1 MNNTESNIKEFNEK
15 TEKYDSQKM
24 IAILQSFTKDVTE
37 AIELGQKAKQLPLQL
52 FSKEIIVLGM
62 GGSAIA
68 GDTVRTIT
76 SAIEGFPYVIKV
88 VRSYTFPKNVDP
100 NALVVVSSYSGNT
113 EETISAM
120 FEAEQHCTNF
130 LCLTTG
136 GIIGNHAK
144 EKGYPVIELPKGFQ
158 PRAAFAY
165 SFFPLLLL
173 LTDKTQNELLQQTI
187 SNSLEEIVKIMPSL
201 TERYSTA
208 NRLTNEAYSI
218 AKAIYNKLPFFYV
231 NSDLFD
237 TIQLRWRGQLQE
249 NAKMFAFGNVLPE
262 MNHNEICSLVA
273 ENDYTQQMVIVLLR
287 DVLDHDRVKLRFD
300 AFSSILNESL
310 QSNLISVYGE
320 GDNLLTRMITL
331 VHLGDWISY
340 HCAMLR
346 NEDPSPIP
354 LINSLKNLLSNA

>member
-1 MNNTESNIKEFNEK
+1 MNNVEYTHQVEK
-15 TEKYDSQKM
+15 FDSQKM
-24 IAILQSFTKDVTE
+24 IEILKNFTNDVKN

-76 SAIEGFPYVIKV
+76 SAIDGFPYVIKV

-120 FEAEQHCTNF
+120 YEAEEYCTNF

-136 GIIGNHAK
+136 GVIGNHAK
-144 EKGYPVIELPKGFQ
+144 EKGYPTISLPTGFQ

-173 LTDKTQNELLQQTI
+173 LTEKTNNEVLQQSIGTA
-187 SNSLEEIVKIMPSL
+187 LDELVRLLPAL
-201 TERYSTA
+201 TERYQTL
-208 NRLTNEAYSI
+208 NTLTNDAYSI
-218 AKAIYNKLPFFYV
+218 ATTLYNKLPFFFV

-262 MNHNEICSLVA
+262 MNHNEICSLVL
-273 ENDYTQQMVIVLLR
+273 ENEYTKSIAIVLVR
-287 DVLDHDRVKLRFD
+287 DVLDHPRVKLRFD
-300 AFSSILNESL
+300 AFSSILDKSL
-310 QSNLISVYGE
+310 QSKMITIYGE
-320 GDNLLTRMITL
+320 GDHLLTRIITL
-331 VHLGDWISY
+331 VHLGDWISF

-354 LINSLKNLLSNA
+354 LINALKNLLSNA

>member
-1 MNNTESNIKEFNEK
+1 MNTKDASQEEYQRIIESF
-15 TEKYDSQKM
+15 DSQKM
-24 IAILQSFTKDVTE
+24 IEILTKFSDDVI
-37 AIELGQKAKQLPLQL
+37 AAVALGENAKQLPIQL

-76 SAIEGFPYVIKV
+76 SAIDGFPFVMKV

-120 FEAEQHCTNF
+120 YEAEQYCTNF

-136 GIIGNHAK
+136 GTVGKHAK
-144 EKGYPVIELPKGFQ
+144 DKGYPCIELPTGFQ

-165 SFFPLLLL
+165 SFFPLLMV
-173 LTDKTQNELLQQTI
+173 LTEKTFDEDLIHTI
-187 SNSLEEIVKIMPSL
+187 SKAIEEIISL
-201 TERYSTA
+201 IPTLTLRYADITISE
-208 NRLTNEAYSI
+208 NEAFSI
-218 AKAIYNKLPFFYV
+218 AKKIYNKLPFFYV
-231 NSDLFD
+231 NSDLYD

-262 MNHNEICSLVA
+262 MNHNEICSWVK
-273 ENDYTQQMVIVLLR
+273 ENDFVNSSVIILLR
-287 DVLDHDRVKLRFD
+287 DVLDHERVNIRNEAL
-300 AFSSILNESL
+300 STILN
-310 QSNLISVYGE
+310 QSISSNMITVYGV
-320 GDNLLTRMITL
+320 GNHFLTRIISL
-331 VHLGDWISY
+331 IHLGDWISF

-346 NEDPSPIP
+346 KEDPSPIP
-354 LINSLKNLLSNA
+354 LINSLKNILSNA

>member
-1 MNNTESNIKEFNEK
+1 MNNTEANQIEYNEK
-15 TEKYDSQKM
+15 IQKFDSKKM
-24 IAILQSFTKDVTE
+24 IAILQSFTNDVKA

-88 VRSYTFPKNVDP
+88 VRSYSFPKNVDP

-120 FEAEQHCTNF
+120 YEAEQHCTNF

-136 GIIGNHAK
+136 GIIGAHAK

-173 LTDKTQNELLQQTI
+173 LTEKTQNEQLQQSI
-187 SNSLEEIVKIMPSL
+187 STSLEEIVRVMPSL
-201 TERYSTA
+201 TERYSSVNA
-208 NRLTNEAYSI
+208 LTSEAYSI
-218 AKAIYNKLPFFYV
+218 AKMIYNKLPFFYV

-273 ENDYTQQMVIVLLR
+273 ENDFTQQMVIVLLR
-287 DVLDHDRVKLRFD
+287 DAFDHDRVKLRFD

-310 QSNLISVYGE
+310 QSKMITVYGE
-320 GDNLLTRMITL
+320 GEHLLTRMITL

>member
-1 MNNTESNIKEFNEK
+1 MNNIEYTQQIEK
-15 TEKYDSQKM
+15 FDSQKM
-24 IAILQSFTKDVTE
+24 VNILLSFTNDVKN
-37 AIELGQKAKQLPLQL
+37 AIELGKKAKQLPLQL

-76 SAIEGFPYVIKV
+76 SAIEGFPFVIKV
-88 VRSYTFPKNVDP
+88 VRSYSFPKNVDP
-100 NALVVVSSYSGNT
+100 NALVVISSYSGNT

-120 FEAEQHCTNF
+120 YEAEEHCTNF

-136 GIIGNHAK
+136 GVIGNHAK
-144 EKGYPVIELPKGFQ
+144 EKGYPCISLPTGFQ

-173 LTDKTQNELLQQTI
+173 LTEKTNNEALQQSI
-187 SNSLEEIVKIMPSL
+187 EVALEEIVRILPSL
-201 TERYSTA
+201 TERYQSPNA
-208 NRLTNEAYSI
+208 LTNDAFSI
-218 AKAIYNKLPFFYV
+218 ASTLYNKLPFFFV

-262 MNHNEICSLVA
+262 MNHNEICSLVK
-273 ENDYTQQMVIVLLR
+273 ENQYTNNMAIVLVR
-287 DVLDHDRVKLRFD
+287 DVMDHPRVQLRFD
-300 AFSSILNESL
+300 AFSSILDETL
-310 QSNLISVYGE
+310 QSKMITIYGE
-320 GDNLLTRMITL
+320 GDHILTRMISL
-331 VHLGDWISY
+331 IHLGDWISY

-354 LINSLKNLLSNA
+354 LINALKNLLSNA

>member
-1 MNNTESNIKEFNEK
+1 MNTTEYNQRIEK
-15 TEKYDSQKM
+15 FDSQKM
-24 IAILQSFTKDVTE
+24 VDILKNFANDVKN

-76 SAIEGFPYVIKV
+76 SAFEGFPYVIKV
-88 VRSYTFPKNVDP
+88 VRSYSFPKNVDP

-120 FEAEQHCTNF
+120 YEAEEHCTNF

-136 GIIGNHAK
+136 GIVGNHAK
-144 EKGYPVIELPKGFQ
+144 EKGYPCITLPTGFQ

-173 LTDKTQNELLQQTI
+173 LTEKTNNEELQQSIETA
-187 SNSLEEIVKIMPSL
+187 LEEIVRILPSL
-201 TERYSTA
+201 TERYQTPNA
-208 NRLTNEAYSI
+208 ITNDAYSI
-218 AKAIYNKLPFFYV
+218 ASTLYNKLPFFFV
-231 NSDLFD
+231 NSDIYD

-262 MNHNEICSLVA
+262 MNHNEICSLVT
-273 ENDYTQQMVIVLLR
+273 ENEHSKNIAIVLIR
-287 DVLDHDRVKLRFD
+287 DGMDHPRVKLRFD
-300 AFSSILNESL
+300 AFSSILDETL
-310 QSNLISVYGE
+310 QSKIITVYGE
-320 GDNLLTRMITL
+320 GNHLLTRIISL
-331 VHLGDWISY
+331 VHLGDWISF

-354 LINSLKNLLSNA
+354 LINALKNLLSNA